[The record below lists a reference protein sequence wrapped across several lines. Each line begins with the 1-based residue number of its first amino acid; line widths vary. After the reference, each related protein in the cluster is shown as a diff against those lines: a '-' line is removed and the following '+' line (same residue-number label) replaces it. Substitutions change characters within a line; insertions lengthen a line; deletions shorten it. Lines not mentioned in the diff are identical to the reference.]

1 MRIIDVLG
9 QIDAKQFALPEF
21 QRGYV
26 WNREQV
32 KKLAN
37 SLYKGY
43 PIGGILIWVTEAD
56 ESYTRGNI
64 DKSNK
69 TVKLIL
75 DGQQRITTLYGLIR
89 GEAPSFFEGDD
100 KAFKNLFFNIETEIF
115 EFYAPIKMKDDP
127 CWIDVTQVLKLGAA
141 GFIVNSGNQDFYMKY
156 MERLNNLYI
165 NITQKDL
172 QIEEV
177 VGEDKSLDIVVEIFN
192 NLNSGGT
199 KLGKGDLALAKIC
212 ALWPE
217 ARQELRDILK
227 RLKEA
232 GYEFKLEW
240 LLRCVTVHLTS
251 KAYFSELEQVEIEKF
266 KTSLKEV
273 EDRIDEI
280 LNQIGSRLG
289 LDNTRVL
296 SSKFAIPLM
305 IGYLN
310 KCNNNLD
317 DGEWNR
323 LLYWYIHTFLWGR
336 YAGSTESVL
345 AKDLAIVNKGEGID
359 GLINQLR
366 QDRAD
371 LTIKPEDFWGWGSG
385 ARFYPLLYLLT
396 RMNKSKDF
404 SSGVELKNY
413 LLGKNSSLEIHH
425 IFPKALLYKSG
436 RTKPAVNSLA
446 NYTFITRKTNEEIS
460 DDEPQNYI
468 PYFMNKQPGAIE
480 SHWIP
485 VNNKELFELNNYE
498 KFLEERRVLLAKS
511 ANTFLNSLLD
521 NSVDKV
527 EITDYANRT
536 GIINEKN
543 GDEKILELSYW
554 MEEKGLNGG
563 EIDYELKINNI
574 ESVVIDLAW
583 PEGIQSNLSEP
594 VAVMLDEDNAN
605 ISKVNL
611 QKYRVFQ
618 DTESFKNYV
627 MFNYLNET
635 E

>member
-1 MRIIDVLG
+1 MKIIDILA
-9 QIDAKQFALPEF
+9 QIDAKQYALPEF

-32 KKLAN
+32 KKLAS

-43 PIGGILIWVTEAD
+43 PIGGILIWTTEAD
-56 ESYTRGNI
+56 ESYSRGNI
-64 DKSNK
+64 DQANKS
-69 TVKLIL
+69 VKLIL
-75 DGQQRITTLYGLIR
+75 DGQQRITTLYGLIK

-100 KAFKNLFFNIETEIF
+100 KAFKNLYFNLNTEIF
-115 EFYAPIKMKDDP
+115 EFYAPIKMKDDQY
-127 CWIDVTQVLKLGAA
+127 WVDVTQVLKLGAA
-141 GFIVNSGNQDFYMKY
+141 NYIVQSDKKEFYMDYIEKLN
-156 MERLNNLYI
+156 RLYLNL
-165 NITQKDL
+165 TQKDL

-177 VGEDKSLDIVVEIFN
+177 VGEDKTLDVVVEIFN

-199 KLGKGDLALAKIC
+199 KLSKGDLALAQIC

-217 ARQELRDILK
+217 ARQELRGILN

-251 KAYFSELEQVEIEKF
+251 KAYFSELEQVDIEDF
-266 KTSLKEV
+266 KKSLKDV
-273 EDRIDEI
+273 ENRIDEI

-310 KCNNNLD
+310 KENRELND
-317 DGEWNR
+317 AEWNK

-345 AKDLAIVNKGEGID
+345 ARDLNVVNNSEGID

-371 LTIKPEDFWGWGSG
+371 LTIKPEDFWGWGTG

-404 SSGVELKNY
+404 SSGIELKNY

-425 IFPKALLYKSG
+425 IFPKALLYKNG
-436 RTKPAVNSLA
+436 RTKSVVNSLA
-446 NYTFITRKTNEEIS
+446 NYTFITRKTNEDIS
-460 DDEPQNYI
+460 DEKPEKYI
-468 PYFMNKQPGAIE
+468 PIYMGKQPGAIE

-485 VNNKELFELNNYE
+485 TNDKELFKVENYE
-498 KFLEERRVLLAKS
+498 RFLDERRKLLAES
-511 ANTFLNSLLD
+511 ANNFLNSLLD
-521 NSVDKV
+521 NKVDKV
-527 EITDYANRT
+527 EITNYANRK
-536 GIINEKN
+536 GVSNDINE
-543 GDEKILELSYW
+543 DEKILELSYW
-554 MEEKGLNGG
+554 MEENGLSGG
-563 EIDYELKINNI
+563 EINYELKVSDNENI
-574 ESVVIDLAW
+574 IIDLAW
-583 PEGIQSNLSEP
+583 PDGIQNNLSEP
-594 VAVMLDEDNAN
+594 VAIMIEEESSN

-611 QKYRVFQ
+611 QKYRVFE
-618 DTESFKNYV
+618 DIKSFKDYIRN
-627 MFNYLNET
+627 NYLEIN
-635 E
+635 

>member
-1 MRIIDVLG
+1 MKIIDILG
-9 QIDAKQFALPEF
+9 QIEAKQYALPEF

-26 WNREQV
+26 WNRDQV

-43 PIGGILIWVTEAD
+43 PIGEILIWTTEAD

-69 TVKLIL
+69 SVKLIL
-75 DGQQRITTLYGLIR
+75 DGQQRITTLYGLIK

-100 KAFKNLFFNIETEIF
+100 KAFKNLYFNLNTEVF
-115 EFYAPIKMKDDP
+115 EFYAPIKMKDDQY
-127 CWIDVTQVLKLGAA
+127 WVDVTQVLKLGAA
-141 GFIVNSGNQDFYMKY
+141 NYIIQSEKKEFYMDYIEKLN
-156 MERLNNLYI
+156 RLYLNL
-165 NITQKDL
+165 TQKDL
-172 QIEEV
+172 IIEEV
-177 VGEDKSLDIVVEIFN
+177 VGEDKTLDVVVEIFN

-199 KLGKGDLALAKIC
+199 KLSKGDLALAKIC

-217 ARQELRDILK
+217 ARQELRSILG

-266 KTSLKEV
+266 RKSLKDV
-273 EDRIDEI
+273 ENRIDEI

-310 KCNNNLD
+310 KENRDLND
-317 DGEWNR
+317 AEWNK

-345 AKDLAIVNKGEGID
+345 ARDLNVVNNGEGIE

-371 LTIKPEDFWGWGSG
+371 LTIKPEDFWGWGTG

-396 RMNKSKDF
+396 RMNKSRDF
-404 SSGVELKNY
+404 SSGIELKNY

-425 IFPKALLYKSG
+425 IFPKALLYKNG
-436 RTKPAVNSLA
+436 RTKSVVNSLA

-460 DDEPQNYI
+460 DDEPEKYI
-468 PYFMNKQPGAIE
+468 PIYMEKQPGAVE
-480 SHWIP
+480 THWIP
-485 VNNKELFELNNYE
+485 TKDISLFKVENYE
-498 KFLEERRVLLAKS
+498 KFLEERRKLLADS
-511 ANTFLNSLLD
+511 ANDFLNSLLD
-521 NSVDKV
+521 NKVEKV
-527 EITDYANRT
+527 EITDYANRK
-536 GIINEKN
+536 GVLNDANE
-543 GDEKILELSYW
+543 DEEILELSYW
-554 MEEKGLNGG
+554 MKENGLSGG
-563 EIDYELKINNI
+563 EINYELKINDNDSI
-574 ESVVIDLAW
+574 IIDLAW
-583 PEGIQSNLSEP
+583 PDGIQNNLSEP
-594 VAVMLDEDNAN
+594 VAIMIDEDNTN

-611 QKYRVFQ
+611 QKYRVFE
-618 DTESFKNYV
+618 DSKSFKDYIIN
-627 MFNYLNET
+627 NYL
-635 E
+635 

>member
-1 MRIIDVLG
+1 MKIIDILA
-9 QIDAKQFALPEF
+9 QIDAKQYALPEF

-43 PIGGILIWVTEAD
+43 PIGGILIWTTGAD

-64 DKSNK
+64 DQANKS
-69 TVKLIL
+69 VKLIL
-75 DGQQRITTLYGLIR
+75 DGQQRITTLYGLIK

-100 KAFKNLFFNIETEIF
+100 KSFKNLYFNLNTEIF
-115 EFYAPIKMKDDP
+115 EFYAPIKMKDDQY
-127 CWIDVTQVLKLGAA
+127 WVDVTQVLKLGAA
-141 GFIVNSGNQDFYMKY
+141 NYIVQSDKKEFYMDYIEK
-156 MERLNNLYI
+156 LNKLYLNL
-165 NITQKDL
+165 TQKDL

-177 VGEDKSLDIVVEIFN
+177 VGEDKTLDVVVEIFN

-199 KLGKGDLALAKIC
+199 KLSKGDLALAQIC

-217 ARQELRDILK
+217 ARQELRGILN

-251 KAYFSELEQVEIEKF
+251 KAYFSELEQVDIEDF
-266 KTSLKEV
+266 KKSLKDV
-273 EDRIDEI
+273 ENRIDEI

-310 KCNNNLD
+310 KENRELND
-317 DGEWNR
+317 AEWNK

-345 AKDLAIVNKGEGID
+345 ARDLNVVNNGEGID

-371 LTIKPEDFWGWGSG
+371 LTIKAEDFLGWGTG

-404 SSGVELKNY
+404 SSGIELKNY

-425 IFPKALLYKSG
+425 IFPKALLYKND
-436 RTKPAVNSLA
+436 RTKSVVNSLA
-446 NYTFITRKTNEEIS
+446 NYTFITRKTNEDIS
-460 DDEPQNYI
+460 DEKPEKYI
-468 PYFMNKQPGAIE
+468 PIYMEKQPGAIE

-485 VNNKELFELNNYE
+485 TNDKELFKVENYE
-498 KFLEERRVLLAKS
+498 RFLDERRKLLAES
-511 ANTFLNSLLD
+511 ANNFLNSLLD
-521 NSVDKV
+521 NKVDKV
-527 EITDYANRT
+527 EITDYANRK
-536 GIINEKN
+536 GVSNDINE
-543 GDEKILELSYW
+543 DEKILELSYW
-554 MEEKGLNGG
+554 MEENGLSGG
-563 EIDYELKINNI
+563 EINYELKVSDN
-574 ESVVIDLAW
+574 ESIIIDLAW
-583 PEGIQSNLSEP
+583 PDGIQNNLSEP
-594 VAVMLDEDNAN
+594 VAIMIDEENSN

-611 QKYRVFQ
+611 QKYRVFE
-618 DTESFKNYV
+618 DVKSFKEYIRN
-627 MFNYLNET
+627 NYLEIN
-635 E
+635 